1 MSQPTEQLILDGLRQ
16 INDPDLH
23 KDIVTLGFIK
33 DLKIDGGN
41 VSFRIV
47 LTTPACPVKAEMESA
62 AREIVGA
69 LPGVTSVS
77 VTMDAE
83 VPKGRGLGE
92 KIAVEGVRN
101 IIAVSSGKGGVGKST
116 VAVNLAVS
124 LALNGAR
131 VGLMDMDV
139 YGPNVPIMMGATDAR
154 PEVDVNKLIP
164 IEAYGVKL
172 MSMALLQP
180 GDKPMI
186 VRGPILHGLVKQF
199 LTDVKWGELDYLI
212 VDMPPGTGDV
222 QLSLA
227 QLVPVQ
233 GAVLVTTPQD
243 VAVADVRR
251 ALRMFETVAIP
262 VLGIVENMSYF
273 IAPDTGTRYAIFG
286 EGGGQKLAQSYRV
299 PFLGAIPLGIEVR
312 EGGDKGVPVVVS
324 QPDSAEARAF
334 RHVAE
339 EVARQVSIEALKP
352 ELVVLGKGQ

>member
-1 MSQPTEQLILDGLRQ
+1 MSQITEPLVLDALRQ
-16 INDPDLH
+16 IKDPDLH

-33 DLKIDGGN
+33 DLKIAGGD

-47 LTTPACPVKAEMESA
+47 LTTPACPVKAEMENA
-62 AREIVGA
+62 AQELVGA
-69 LPGVTSVS
+69 LPGITSVK

-83 VPKGRGLGE
+83 VPKGRGIGD
-92 KIAVEGVRN
+92 KVSVPGVRN

-124 LALNGAR
+124 LAQDGAR
-131 VGLMDMDV
+131 VGLMDADV
-139 YGPNVPIMMGATDAR
+139 YGPNVPIMLGVSDAR
-154 PEVDVNKLIP
+154 PELDGNKLIP
-164 IEAYGVKL
+164 IEAHGVRL

-199 LTDVKWGELDYLI
+199 LSDVQWGELDYLI

-262 VLGIVENMSYF
+262 VLGVVENMSYF
-273 IAPDTGTRYAIFG
+273 IAPDTGNRYDIFG
-286 EGGGQKLAQSYRV
+286 EGGGKRIAEMYGV
-299 PFLGAIPLGIEVR
+299 PFLGAIPLGMEVR
-312 EGGDKGVPVVVS
+312 AGGDSGVPVVVS
-324 QPDSAEARAF
+324 NPDSPQSQAF
-334 RHVAE
+334 KHVAE
-339 EVARQVSIEALKP
+339 EVARQVSIEAMKP

>member
-1 MSQPTEQLILDGLRQ
+1 MTQTNEEAILDALRQ

-23 KDIVTLGFIK
+23 KDIVALGFVR
-33 DLKIDGGN
+33 DLKINGGA

-62 AREIVGA
+62 ARDLVLGV
-69 LPGVTSVS
+69 PGVTSVE
-77 VTMDAE
+77 VKMDAE

-92 KIAVEGVRN
+92 KVVIEGIRN

-116 VAVNLAVS
+116 VAVNVAVS
-124 LALNGAR
+124 LALDGAR
-131 VGLMDMDV
+131 VGLMDADV
-139 YGPNVPIMMGATDAR
+139 YGPNVPLMLGASDAR
-154 PEVDVNKLIP
+154 PEIDGNRLIP

-199 LTDVKWGELDYLI
+199 LSDVKWGELDYLI

-262 VLGIVENMSYF
+262 VLGVVENMSYF
-273 IAPDTGTRYAIFG
+273 VAPDTGTRYNIFG
-286 EGGGQKLAQSYRV
+286 EGGGQRLSHMYHV
-299 PFLGAIPLGIEVR
+299 PFLGAIPLGMEVR

-324 QPDSAEARAF
+324 HPDSPQAQAF
-334 RHVAE
+334 KKVAE
-339 EVARQVSIEALKP
+339 EVARQVSIEAMKP

>member
-1 MSQPTEQLILDGLRQ
+1 MSQVTEQNVLEALSHIQ
-16 INDPDLH
+16 DPDLH
-23 KDIVTLGFIK
+23 KNIVALGFIK
-33 DLKIDGGN
+33 DLRIEGGA

-62 AREIVGA
+62 ACELVGS
-69 LPGVTSVS
+69 LPGVSSVN

-83 VPKGRGLGE
+83 VPKGRGIGE
-92 KIAVEGVRN
+92 KVSVEGVRN

-116 VAVNLAVS
+116 VAVNVAVS
-124 LALNGAR
+124 LALNGAH
-131 VGLMDMDV
+131 VGLMDADV
-139 YGPNVPIMMGATDAR
+139 YGPNVPIMMGASDAR
-154 PEVDVNKLIP
+154 PEVRVNKLIP
-164 IEAYGVKL
+164 IEAYGVRL

-180 GDKPMI
+180 GDKPLI

-199 LTDVKWGELDYLI
+199 LSDVIWGELDYLI

-233 GAVLVTTPQD
+233 GAVLVTTPQE

-251 ALRMFETVAIP
+251 ALRMFETVAVP

-273 IAPDTGTRYAIFG
+273 VAPDTGTRYNIFG
-286 EGGGQKLAQSYRV
+286 EGGGRRLADRYGV
-299 PFLGAIPLGIEVR
+299 PFLGAIPLGMEVR

-324 QPDSAEARAF
+324 QPDSPQSQAF
-334 RHVAE
+334 RLVAE
-339 EVARQVSIEALKP
+339 EVARQVSIEAMKP

>member
-1 MSQPTEQLILDGLRQ
+1 MSQVTEQNVLEALSHIQ
-16 INDPDLH
+16 DPDLH
-23 KDIVTLGFIK
+23 KNIVALGFIK
-33 DLKIDGGN
+33 DLRIEGGA

-62 AREIVGA
+62 ACELVGS
-69 LPGVTSVS
+69 LPGVSSVN

-83 VPKGRGLGE
+83 VPKGRGIGE
-92 KIAVEGVRN
+92 KVSVEGVRN

-116 VAVNLAVS
+116 VAVNVAVS
-124 LALNGAR
+124 LALNGAH
-131 VGLMDMDV
+131 VGLMDADV
-139 YGPNVPIMMGATDAR
+139 YGPNVPIMMGASDAR
-154 PEVDVNKLIP
+154 PEVRVNKLIP
-164 IEAYGVKL
+164 IEAYGVRL

-180 GDKPMI
+180 GDKPLI

-199 LTDVKWGELDYLI
+199 LSDVIWGELDYLI

-233 GAVLVTTPQD
+233 GAVLVTTPQE

-251 ALRMFETVAIP
+251 ALRMFETVAVP

-273 IAPDTGTRYAIFG
+273 VAPDTGTRYNIFG
-286 EGGGQKLAQSYRV
+286 EGGGRRLADRYGV
-299 PFLGAIPLGIEVR
+299 PVLGAIPLGMEVR

-324 QPDSAEARAF
+324 QPDSPQSQAF
-334 RHVAE
+334 RLVAE
-339 EVARQVSIEALKP
+339 EVARQVSIEAMKP

>member
-1 MSQPTEQLILDGLRQ
+1 MPQVTEQLVLDALRQ
-16 INDPDLH
+16 IEDPDLH

-33 DLKIDGGN
+33 DLKIDGGV

-62 AREIVGA
+62 ARDLVGA
-69 LPGVTSVS
+69 LPGVTAVA

-83 VPKGRGLGE
+83 VPKGRGFGD
-92 KIAVEGVRN
+92 KVSVEGVRN

-131 VGLMDMDV
+131 VGLMDADV
-139 YGPNVPIMMGATDAR
+139 YGPNVPIMMGAAEAR
-154 PEVDVNKLIP
+154 PEVDGNQLIP

-199 LTDVKWGELDYLI
+199 LSDVKWGELDYLI

-233 GAVLVTTPQD
+233 GAVLVTTPQN
-243 VAVADVRR
+243 VAIADVRR
-251 ALRMFETVAIP
+251 ALRMFETVNIP
-262 VLGIVENMSYF
+262 ILGIVENMSYF
-273 IAPDTGTRYAIFG
+273 LAPDTGTRYDIFG
-286 EGGGQKLAQSYRV
+286 EGGGAKLADMYQV
-299 PFLGAIPLGIEVR
+299 PMLGQIPLGLDVR
-312 EGGDKGVPVVVS
+312 EGGDNGVPVVVS
-324 QPDSAEARAF
+324 HPESPQAQAF
-334 RHVAE
+334 RRVAE
-339 EVARQVSIEALKP
+339 EVARRVSIEAMKP

>member
-1 MSQPTEQLILDGLRQ
+1 MSTVTEQEVLAALAQ
-16 INDPDLH
+16 IKDPDLN

-33 DLKIDGGN
+33 DLKIDGDN

-47 LTTPACPVKAEMESA
+47 LTTPACPVKDQMEGA
-62 AREIVGA
+62 ARELVSA
-69 LPGVTSVS
+69 LPGVASVN
-77 VTMDAE
+77 VKMDAE

-92 KIAVEGVRN
+92 KVTVEGVRN

-116 VAVNLAVS
+116 VAVNVAVS
-124 LALNGAR
+124 LASNGAR
-131 VGLMDMDV
+131 VGLMDADV
-139 YGPNVPIMMGATDAR
+139 YGPNVPIMLGVSDR
-154 PEVDVNKLIP
+154 QPEVQVNKLVP
-164 IEAYGVKL
+164 IEAHGVRV
-172 MSMALLQP
+172 MSMAFLQP

-199 LTDVKWGELDYLI
+199 LSDVKWGELDYLI

-233 GAVLVTTPQD
+233 GAVLVTTPQN

-251 ALRMFETVAIP
+251 ALRMFETVAVP

-273 IAPDTGTRYAIFG
+273 VAPDTGTRYNIFG
-286 EGGGQKLAQSYRV
+286 EGGGQRLAEMYHV
-299 PFLGAIPLGIEVR
+299 PFLGAVPLGIEVR
-312 EGGDKGVPVVVS
+312 EGGDQGVPVVIS
-324 QPDSAEARAF
+324 QPDSPQAQAF
-334 RHVAE
+334 RRVAE
-339 EVARQVSIEALKP
+339 EVARQVSIEAMKP